1 MTDSSKRGPPKRA
14 NLKLREEMQI
24 RANSELRSEGDG
36 PPSTGLRVCD
46 SRPGVFRCKSACV
59 AISRRM
65 LPTTCTEVHAVG
77 TQDRTT
83 QGVPTQRGNYAKRR
97 RPASEGTMLQ

>member
-14 NLKLREEMQI
+14 NLKLREEMQT

-36 PPSTGLRVCD
+36 PPSTDLRVCD

-59 AISRRM
+59 AILRRAFAYN
-65 LPTTCTEVHAVG
+65 V
-77 TQDRTT
+77 
-83 QGVPTQRGNYAKRR
+83 Y
-97 RPASEGTMLQ
+97 